1 MEGGT
6 GVALSGAYF
15 DVMLIGSG
23 AVLSGGV
30 LSVSGL
36 DMEVDYEVYTE
47 GGSNYPRF
55 FFKNTKPQTL
65 VLEQGV
71 VTTVDSVS
79 LQMAMVNQGMSIPL
93 AGTIILRDSF
103 GEAQREWSVVGAH
116 LQKYVGPQLNSNQ
129 ASVAVSRIELIHNGC
144 Y

>member
-1 MEGGT
+1 M
-6 GVALSGAYF
+6 ALSGSYF
-15 DVMLIGSG
+15 DVLLIGTG
-23 AVLSGGV
+23 AVLAGGFV
-30 LSVSGL
+30 SVSGL
-36 DMEVDYEVYTE
+36 DMEADYEIYTE
-47 GGSNYPRF
+47 GGSNYPRY
-55 FFKNTKPQTL
+55 FFKNVKPQHL

-79 LQMAMVNQGMSIPL
+79 LLMGMVNQGMSIPL

-103 GEAQREWSVVGAH
+103 GTPQREWTIVGAH

-144 Y
+144 I

>member
-1 MEGGT
+1 M
-6 GVALSGAYF
+6 AISGAYF
-15 DVMLIGSG
+15 DVFLVGVG
-23 AVLSGGV
+23 AVLAGGF

-36 DMEVDYEVYTE
+36 DMEADYEVYTE

-55 FFKNTKPQTL
+55 FFKNVVPQHL
-65 VLEQGV
+65 VLEKGV
-71 VTTVDSVS
+71 ITTVDSMS
-79 LQMAMVNQGMSIPL
+79 LLMGMVNQGMSIPL

-103 GEAQREWSVVGAH
+103 GTPQREWTIVGAH

-129 ASVAVSRIELIHNGC
+129 ASQAVSRVELIYDGC

>member
-1 MEGGT
+1 M
-6 GVALSGAYF
+6 AISGAYF
-15 DVMLIGSG
+15 DVLLIGTG
-23 AVLSGGV
+23 AVLAGGFS
-30 LSVSGL
+30 SVSGL

-47 GGSNYPRF
+47 GGSSYPRY
-55 FFKNTKPQTL
+55 FFKNVRPQRL

-79 LQMAMVNQGMSIPL
+79 LLMAMVNQGMSIPL

-103 GEAQREWSVVGAH
+103 GTPQREWTIVGAH

-129 ASVAVSRIELIHNGC
+129 ASAAVSRIELIHNGC
-144 Y
+144 F

>member
-1 MEGGT
+1 M
-6 GVALSGAYF
+6 ALSGAYF
-15 DVMLIGSG
+15 DVMLIGTG
-23 AVLSGGV
+23 AVLAGGF

-79 LQMAMVNQGMSIPL
+79 LLMAMVNQGMSIPL
-93 AGTIILRDSF
+93 AGTITLRDSF
-103 GEAQREWSVVGAH
+103 GEAQRTWSVVGAH

-129 ASVAVSRIELIHNGC
+129 ASMAVSRIELIHNGC
-144 Y
+144 F

>member
-1 MEGGT
+1 M
-6 GVALSGAYF
+6 AISGAYF
-15 DVMLIGSG
+15 DVLLIGTG
-23 AVLSGGV
+23 AVLAGGFS
-30 LSVSGL
+30 SVSGL

-47 GGSNYPRF
+47 GGSSYPRY
-55 FFKNTKPQTL
+55 FFKNVRPQRL

-79 LQMAMVNQGMSIPL
+79 LLMAMVNQCMSIPL

-103 GEAQREWSVVGAH
+103 GTPQREWTIVGAH

-144 Y
+144 F

>member
-1 MEGGT
+1 MS
-6 GVALSGAYF
+6 LSGSYF
-15 DVMLIGSG
+15 DVLLIGTG
-23 AVLSGGV
+23 AVLAGGFA
-30 LSVSGL
+30 SVSGL
-36 DMEVDYEVYTE
+36 DMEADYEIYTE
-47 GGSNYPRF
+47 GGSNYPRY
-55 FFKNTKPQTL
+55 FFKNVKPQHL

-79 LQMAMVNQGMSIPL
+79 LLMGMVNQGMSIPL

-103 GEAQREWSVVGAH
+103 GTPQREWTIVGAH

-144 Y
+144 I

>member
-15 DVMLIGSG
+15 DVMLIGTG
-23 AVLSGGV
+23 AVLSGGF

-55 FFKNTKPQTL
+55 FFKNTKPQVL
-65 VLEQGV
+65 VLEQGAV
-71 VTTVDSVS
+71 VERGSHDD
-79 LQMAMVNQGMSIPL
+79 LLAQKGEYYQLYHGM
-93 AGTIILRDSF
+93 F
-103 GEAQREWSVVGAH
+103 
-116 LQKYVGPQLNSNQ
+116 
-129 ASVAVSRIELIHNGC
+129 ELS
-144 Y
+144 

>member
-1 MEGGT
+1 M
-6 GVALSGAYF
+6 ALSGSYF
-15 DVMLIGSG
+15 DVLLIGTG
-23 AVLSGGV
+23 AVLAGGFA
-30 LSVSGL
+30 SVSGL
-36 DMEVDYEVYTE
+36 DMEADYEIYTE
-47 GGSNYPRF
+47 GGSNYPRY
-55 FFKNTKPQTL
+55 FFKNVQPQHL

-79 LQMAMVNQGMSIPL
+79 LLMGMVNQGMSIPL

-103 GEAQREWSVVGAH
+103 GTPQREWTIVGAH

-144 Y
+144 I

>member
-15 DVMLIGSG
+15 DVMLIGTG
-23 AVLSGGV
+23 AVLAGGF

-65 VLEQGV
+65 VLERGV
-71 VTTVDSVS
+71 ITTVDSVS
-79 LQMAMVNQGMSIPL
+79 LLMAMVNQGMSIPL
-93 AGTIILRDSF
+93 AGAIILRDSF
-103 GEAQREWSVVGAH
+103 GTAQREWSVVGAH

-129 ASVAVSRIELIHNGC
+129 ASAAVSRIELIHNGC
-144 Y
+144 F

>member
-1 MEGGT
+1 M
-6 GVALSGAYF
+6 AISGAYF
-15 DVMLIGSG
+15 DVLLIGTG
-23 AVLSGGV
+23 AVLAGGFS
-30 LSVSGL
+30 SVSGL

-47 GGSNYPRF
+47 GGSSYPRY
-55 FFKNTKPQTL
+55 FFKNVRPQRL

-71 VTTVDSVS
+71 VTTMDSVS
-79 LQMAMVNQGMSIPL
+79 LLMAMVNQGMSIPL

-103 GEAQREWSVVGAH
+103 GTPQREWTIVGAH

-144 Y
+144 F

>member
-1 MEGGT
+1 M
-6 GVALSGAYF
+6 AISGAYF
-15 DVMLIGSG
+15 DVLLIGTG
-23 AVLSGGV
+23 VVLAGGFS
-30 LSVSGL
+30 SVSGL

-47 GGSNYPRF
+47 GGSSYPRF
-55 FFKNTKPQTL
+55 ILKNVKPQQL

-79 LQMAMVNQGMSIPL
+79 VLMAMVNQGMSVPL
-93 AGTIILRDSF
+93 AGTIILKDSF
-103 GEAQREWSVVGAH
+103 GVPQRQWSVVGAH

-144 Y
+144 F